1 MLELLKKENRITY
14 TENGAKTY
22 NTTESYCLDLFF
34 RAGAMRNASVK
45 DIAEAVI
52 CAFIENPEKTMKIVF
67 FTRDIRGGL
76 GERRFFRIAMRTL
89 ADYCADAVLRNIPYI
104 AEYGR
109 FDDLCCLIGTLCEKS
124 AVEEIRRQLNEDI
137 NSYKNGGKVSLLAKW
152 LPSVNASSAQTR
164 ITAKKLVKLLGM
176 TEKDYRQTLSELRR
190 YTDIIE
196 NRLRVSDY
204 TFDYEKQ
211 PSCAMMKYRRAFI
224 RNDGI
229 RYTEY
234 LHAVDRGEA
243 KLNTSTLYPYE
254 IVRRC
259 LDAKLSKAERLSLDT
274 TWRNLPDFGNNTE
287 NAIAVVDGSGS
298 MTCGRGI
305 RPIDAALSLGIY
317 FAQHNKGKFA
327 NHFITF
333 SKHPRLVEIKGKNI
347 VDQVQF
353 CNTFNEVANTD
364 IEAVFNLILRTAV
377 KNKVSADE
385 MPAKLY
391 IISDMEFD
399 YCVEGGNSFPLFET
413 MEKKYRH
420 FGYKLPQVIFWNVN
434 SRQSNMPVKRSQTGA
449 ALVSGFTPNI
459 FDMVIG
465 GEITPE
471 IIMEK
476 IIFGERYAM
485 IS

>member
-1 MLELLKKENRITY
+1 M
-14 TENGAKTY
+14 
-22 NTTESYCLDLFF
+22 
-34 RAGAMRNASVK
+34 
-45 DIAEAVI
+45 
-52 CAFIENPEKTMKIVF
+52 
-67 FTRDIRGGL
+67 
-76 GERRFFRIAMRTL
+76 
-89 ADYCADAVLRNIPYI
+89 
-104 AEYGR
+104 
-109 FDDLCCLIGTLCEKS
+109 
-124 AVEEIRRQLNEDI
+124 
-137 NSYKNGGKVSLLAKW
+137 LAKW

-234 LHAVDRGEA
+234 LRAVDRGEA
-243 KLNTSTLYPYE
+243 KLNTSILYPYE

-364 IEAVFNLILRTAV
+364 IEAVFDLILRTAV
-377 KNKVSADE
+377 KNKVSAEELEGIIKKDLYHHQGAMPNNFLATIPDYKQAYRAIKMFKDE
-385 MPAKLY
+385 YLL
-391 IISDMEFD
+391 DFVN
-399 YCVEGGNSFPLFET
+399 VEELGMHEEDVDERVIEQSIVHNIKNFIMT
-413 MEKKYRH
+413 
-420 FGYKLPQVIFWNVN
+420 FGK
-434 SRQSNMPVKRSQTGA
+434 
-449 ALVSGFTPNI
+449 GFTFNGSQVHYDKLGHDHWI
-459 FDMVIG
+459 DLLFYNRDLRRLVVF
-465 GEITPE
+465 
-471 IIMEK
+471 EK
-476 IIFGERYAM
+476 IVKAYENYEAKENHSVKNKNRKMGARENSSR
-485 IS
+485 S

>member
-1 MLELLKKENRITY
+1 
-14 TENGAKTY
+14 
-22 NTTESYCLDLFF
+22 
-34 RAGAMRNASVK
+34 
-45 DIAEAVI
+45 
-52 CAFIENPEKTMKIVF
+52 
-67 FTRDIRGGL
+67 
-76 GERRFFRIAMRTL
+76 
-89 ADYCADAVLRNIPYI
+89 
-104 AEYGR
+104 
-109 FDDLCCLIGTLCEKS
+109 
-124 AVEEIRRQLNEDI
+124 
-137 NSYKNGGKVSLLAKW
+137 
-152 LPSVNASSAQTR
+152 
-164 ITAKKLVKLLGM
+164 
-176 TEKDYRQTLSELRR
+176 
-190 YTDIIE
+190 
-196 NRLRVSDY
+196 
-204 TFDYEKQ
+204 
-211 PSCAMMKYRRAFI
+211 
-224 RNDGI
+224 
-229 RYTEY
+229 
-234 LHAVDRGEA
+234 
-243 KLNTSTLYPYE
+243 
-254 IVRRC
+254 
-259 LDAKLSKAERLSLDT
+259 
-274 TWRNLPDFGNNTE
+274 
-287 NAIAVVDGSGS
+287 

-317 FAQHNKGKFA
+317 FAQHYKGKFA

-333 SKHPRLVEIKGKNI
+333 SKHPRIVEIKGKNI

-364 IEAVFNLILRTAV
+364 IEAVFDLIMRTAV

-413 MEKKYRH
+413 MENKYRH